1 VAGKVFHPDGDVPAA
16 QGTIRWKNGRSRAND
31 CEELLNLVKRYT
43 HSMPRFDDDNFSRRR
58 ESADK
63 AKKALLER
71 FRAQP
76 SEDDPATIA
85 RKAAQL
91 AVSAAREVRSKE
103 RAQIREEAAQR
114 HKEEAARLKQ
124 AQLEQDAA
132 ESRAEADR
140 KAGLL
145 AMQKTARDARYAA
158 RKSRGR

>member
-1 VAGKVFHPDGDVPAA
+1 MARF
-16 QGTIRWKNGRSRAND
+16 ND
-31 CEELLNLVKRYT
+31 N
-43 HSMPRFDDDNFSRRR
+43 DFSRRR
-58 ESADK
+58 ETADK

-91 AVSAAREVRSKE
+91 AVSEARELRVKE
-103 RAQIREEAAQR
+103 RAQMREEAAQR
-114 HKEEAARLKQ
+114 HKEEVARLKQ

-140 KAGLL
+140 QAGLL
-145 AMQKTARDARYAA
+145 AAQKTARDARYAA

>member
-1 VAGKVFHPDGDVPAA
+1 
-16 QGTIRWKNGRSRAND
+16 
-31 CEELLNLVKRYT
+31 
-43 HSMPRFDDDNFSRRR
+43 MPRFDDDNFSRRR

-124 AQLEQDAA
+124 DQFEQDAA